1 MGFGPF
7 RYDPV
12 RRELRDASGPV
23 RAGSRALHL
32 LEVLL
37 ENAGRLCSRDELV
50 ARVWPRTVVEET
62 SLRVHVSALRR
73 VLGDGQNGAQYI
85 TNVPGRGY
93 VFVGEVTTLPCES
106 PVPAE
111 TQDVSSRLPARL
123 TRPIGRGPD
132 IAAVAELL
140 SRERLVSIVGAGGM
154 GKTTVALAVAEIQ
167 DPLHAQG
174 VFFVD
179 LSLLSDA
186 ALVVVQVGQS
196 CGLDVARGEPWATL
210 QNALREQQALIVLD
224 NCEHVVDAAATLAE
238 RLLRA
243 CPRLRILATSREPL
257 EAESEWVFRL
267 PPLRVPAA
275 GATLSLDLVRCYPA
289 IQLFVERAQATHQV
303 FRLTAANAAA
313 VRQLCESLDGIP
325 LAIELAAAR
334 VDSLGLT
341 GLLQRLEE
349 MFELLTRGRR
359 TAMSRHQT
367 LHAVLSWS
375 YELLSEPE
383 RLVLQRLSV
392 FRSAFDLDG
401 AVAVASGTEL
411 AGRRVVDLVL
421 GLCEKSLVVTEM
433 TENGVPRQRL
443 LYVTRLF
450 AERMLAGAADAAE
463 VHRRHAGYAL
473 GCLVE
478 TSKTREAMAHYR
490 RTPALASAIAE
501 LRAAITWALLEEN
514 DLRLGV
520 EITSK
525 SMWTWLS
532 AGLLEEYRLH
542 MNAAVDKAGRAGVEG
557 TQLGSRLQ
565 LALAFLSGFAL
576 TGSESHRRGATVDRG
591 LMAEFDDAADKI
603 EALYGLCVSN
613 YGQGGFLQVLSHC
626 EEVRELAQGV
636 HEPLSIAVGDR
647 FSALALHELGQHDA
661 AELLAYRVARFDVKT
676 VEPRFHGAM
685 PYSRSMQMR
694 LARIHWLRGDFRRA
708 WAMAQEITVED
719 EEAHLYAKCQPLAL
733 SAIPIA
739 VWKGDLATAQ
749 RWSATLQHH
758 STQGS
763 LPYWLAFAECYR
775 CLLEG
780 RPPLADAA
788 EAESPARNTLLMDIC
803 ATLQDT
809 APSPATLE
817 RVRQGEVGWCA
828 PEVLRLAA
836 LAGLD
841 AQDDACRARC
851 IAALNEAFELSVEQG
866 ARFWSLRIAVSLCEV
881 AADDGAARSA
891 AMELLL
897 PLLNAIDD
905 GSTQPDLQQAR
916 RLVALQAQ

>member
-1 MGFGPF
+1 M
-7 RYDPV
+7 
-12 RRELRDASGPV
+12 
-23 RAGSRALHL
+23 
-32 LEVLL
+32 
-37 ENAGRLCSRDELV
+37 
-50 ARVWPRTVVEET
+50 
-62 SLRVHVSALRR
+62 
-73 VLGDGQNGAQYI
+73 
-85 TNVPGRGY
+85 
-93 VFVGEVTTLPCES
+93 
-106 PVPAE
+106 
-111 TQDVSSRLPARL
+111 
-123 TRPIGRGPD
+123 
-132 IAAVAELL
+132 
-140 SRERLVSIVGAGGM
+140 
-154 GKTTVALAVAEIQ
+154 
-167 DPLHAQG
+167 
-174 VFFVD
+174 
-179 LSLLSDA
+179 
-186 ALVVVQVGQS
+186 
-196 CGLDVARGEPWATL
+196 
-210 QNALREQQALIVLD
+210 
-224 NCEHVVDAAATLAE
+224 
-238 RLLRA
+238 
-243 CPRLRILATSREPL
+243 
-257 EAESEWVFRL
+257 
-267 PPLRVPAA
+267 
-275 GATLSLDLVRCYPA
+275 
-289 IQLFVERAQATHQV
+289 
-303 FRLTAANAAA
+303 
-313 VRQLCESLDGIP
+313 
-325 LAIELAAAR
+325 
-334 VDSLGLT
+334 
-341 GLLQRLEE
+341 
-349 MFELLTRGRR
+349 
-359 TAMSRHQT
+359 
-367 LHAVLSWS
+367 
-375 YELLSEPE
+375 
-383 RLVLQRLSV
+383 
-392 FRSAFDLDG
+392 
-401 AVAVASGTEL
+401 
-411 AGRRVVDLVL
+411 
-421 GLCEKSLVVTEM
+421 
-433 TENGVPRQRL
+433 
-443 LYVTRLF
+443 
-450 AERMLAGAADAAE
+450 
-463 VHRRHAGYAL
+463 
-473 GCLVE
+473 
-478 TSKTREAMAHYR
+478 
-490 RTPALASAIAE
+490 
-501 LRAAITWALLEEN
+501 
-514 DLRLGV
+514 
-520 EITSK
+520 
-525 SMWTWLS
+525 
-532 AGLLEEYRLH
+532 
-542 MNAAVDKAGRAGVEG
+542 
-557 TQLGSRLQ
+557 
-565 LALAFLSGFAL
+565 
-576 TGSESHRRGATVDRG
+576 
-591 LMAEFDDAADKI
+591 
-603 EALYGLCVSN
+603 
-613 YGQGGFLQVLSHC
+613 
-626 EEVRELAQGV
+626 RELAQGV